1 MLMALAAAAA
11 PSLLAYN
18 KSPSPTFLNQA
29 LALGLWASFVLV
41 CVPRHTGRE
50 AWPLAAALGVAAVA
64 ALGSW
69 GPGALPSS
77 LAVSALGMLA
87 AAAVFAWAGAA
98 ARTAPGSDGLVA
110 AFAAGW
116 VVSGLLNL
124 LVAGVQVFAPALA
137 DGDFIASSNLPGRA
151 VGNLRQPNHLSSLLL
166 WSVLATVALLEMRR
180 LGHRLAAVLV
190 GLFVFGVVLTAS
202 RTGVISVGLL
212 ALWAV
217 LDRRLAPR
225 TRWLLLAA
233 PLVYAVAWAGMAQW
247 AEATRQAFGGVSRI
261 SEDMGSGVD
270 YSGSRFTIWWHTLA
284 LIKDSPWLGVGF
296 GEFNFAWT
304 LTAFPTRPKAFFD
317 HTHNLPL
324 QVAVELGLPLAAAVM
339 ALLLLGLWRAARRG
353 WTAASGD
360 AGGAAARAGVAMVV
374 MIGLHSLLE
383 YPLWYAYFLLPTAWV
398 WGFALGP
405 GAARAAVTGMPDAS
419 SPSAAAGART
429 AGAARRP
436 RAVAPAA
443 LALNLGAV
451 AVLVGAALA
460 VADYTRVT
468 AIFSSADGAAPLA
481 QRIEAGRRSVFFSHH
496 ADYAAVTSGLPMQDA
511 AASFANTTHYL
522 LDGRLMIAWAE
533 WHEAEGRPDHARH
546 LAARLREFRS
556 PDAEEFF
563 AACPERP
570 LPAAEAVGQPF
581 QCQSAARAPHW
592 REFLRR

>member
-1 MLMALAAAAA
+1 MFTALAAAAA

-18 KSPSPTFLNQA
+18 QSPSPTFLNQA
-29 LALGLWASFVLV
+29 LALGLWALFVLA
-41 CVPRHTGRE
+41 CAPRHPGRE

-98 ARTAPGSDGLVA
+98 ARGAPGGDGLVA

-116 VVSGLLNL
+116 VISGLLNL
-124 LVAGVQVFAPALA
+124 LVALVQVFAPALA
-137 DGDFIASSNLPGRA
+137 DGNFIASSNLPGRA

-180 LGHRLAAVLV
+180 LGHRLAAVLAA
-190 GLFVFGVVLTAS
+190 LFVFGVVLTAS

-270 YSGSRFTIWWHTLA
+270 YSGSRFTIWQHTLA

-324 QVAVELGLPLAAAVM
+324 QVTVELGLPLAAAVM
-339 ALLLLGLWRAARRG
+339 ALLLLGLWRAARRS
-353 WTAASGD
+353 WSAANSD
-360 AGGAAARAGVAMVV
+360 AGAAAARAGVAMVV

-383 YPLWYAYFLLPTAWV
+383 YPLWYAYFLLPAAWV
-398 WGFALGP
+398 WGYALGP
-405 GAARAAVTGMPDAS
+405 GASGAASVAGRGSALPGG
-419 SPSAAAGART
+419 AAAPGAR
-429 AGAARRP
+429 GPARRT
-436 RAVAPAA
+436 RA
-443 LALNLGAV
+443 LALNLGAA
-451 AVLVGAALA
+451 AVLGGSALA

-468 AIFSSADGAAPLA
+468 AIFSSADGAVPLA
-481 QRIEAGRRSVFFSHH
+481 ERIEAGRRSVFFSHH
-496 ADYAAVTSGLPMQDA
+496 ADYAAVTSGLPMKNA

-546 LAARLREFRS
+546 IAARLREFRS
-556 PDAEEFF
+556 ADAEEFF

-570 LPAAEAVGQPF
+570 LPAAEAAGQPF
-581 QCQSAARAPHW
+581 QCQSAARSPHW
-592 REFLRR
+592 REFLLR